1 MRLALAL
8 ALALV
13 PAFALAGRSYTTETR
28 IAHDCDK
35 ESDVSVNVS
44 GATAVFTGTCAKIS
58 INGSNNKVTIA
69 AVKKLKVPGAKNTID
84 VTATDEISV
93 PGIGNT
99 VTYKKSISG
108 KKTEVRSPG
117 IDNQITEIK

>member
-1 MRLALAL
+1 
-8 ALALV
+8 
-13 PAFALAGRSYTTETR
+13 
-28 IAHDCDK
+28 
-35 ESDVSVNVS
+35 
-44 GATAVFTGTCAKIS
+44 VFTGTCAKIS
-58 INGSNNKVTIA
+58 INGSNNKATIA

-117 IDNQITEIK
+117 IDNQITEVK